1 MNSNFLHKK
10 LVFKKR
16 LIYPSFRA
24 EKFCLEIEKKTE
36 YHLSERTLKKIAKLK
51 NLFIKKKRKILFEK
65 FQKLLNSD
73 TLLVLINSSL
83 KECLLFQVKYKENSI
98 PFPRIYLDE
107 LLSENEQI
115 IKDIKEKNENE
126 IYDIIISA
134 FNIHK
139 IISSGNSDL
148 ISFFLDNENQYNFYK
163 LQNQIYEDYSL
174 ILLKSTTSRLNIK
187 IDIEY
192 QFIII
197 KIPNEELH
205 NVSPDSS
212 KESTVN

>member
-36 YHLSERTLKKIAKLK
+36 YHLSERTLKKISKLK

-115 IKDIKEKNENE
+115 IKDIKEKKENE

-148 ISFFLDNENQYNFYK
+148 ISFFLEEQNKNLIFK
-163 LQNQIYEDYSL
+163 LQNQLFENFSFF
-174 ILLKSTTSRLNIK
+174 LLKANSLELNL
-187 IDIEY
+187 EY
-192 QFIII
+192 EFIII
-197 KIPNEELH
+197 KI
-205 NVSPDSS
+205 S
-212 KESTVN
+212 KNLTLNNN

>member
-36 YHLSERTLKKIAKLK
+36 YHLSERTLKKISKLK

-148 ISFFLDNENQYNFYK
+148 ISFFLEEQNKNLIFK
-163 LQNQIYEDYSL
+163 LQNQLFENFSFF
-174 ILLKSTTSRLNIK
+174 LLKANSLELNI
-187 IDIEY
+187 EY
-192 QFIII
+192 EFIII
-197 KIPNEELH
+197 KIPKNLTL
-205 NVSPDSS
+205 N
-212 KESTVN
+212 NN

>member
-115 IKDIKEKNENE
+115 IKDIKEKKENE

-148 ISFFLDNENQYNFYK
+148 ISFFLEEQNKNLMFK
-163 LQNQIYEDYSL
+163 LQNQLFENFSFF
-174 ILLKSTTSRLNIK
+174 LLKANSLELNL
-187 IDIEY
+187 EY
-192 QFIII
+192 EFIII
-197 KIPNEELH
+197 KIPKNLTL
-205 NVSPDSS
+205 N
-212 KESTVN
+212 NN

>member
-24 EKFCLEIEKKTE
+24 EKFCLEVEKKTE
-36 YHLSERTLKKIAKLK
+36 YHLSERTLKKISKLK

-115 IKDIKEKNENE
+115 IKDIKEKKENE

-148 ISFFLDNENQYNFYK
+148 ISFFLEEQNKNLMFK
-163 LQNQIYEDYSL
+163 LQNQLFENFSFF
-174 ILLKSTTSRLNIK
+174 LLKANSLELNI
-187 IDIEY
+187 EY
-192 QFIII
+192 EFIII
-197 KIPNEELH
+197 KIPKNLTL
-205 NVSPDSS
+205 N
-212 KESTVN
+212 NN

>member
-10 LVFKKR
+10 IVFKKR

-115 IKDIKEKNENE
+115 IKNIKEKKENE

-148 ISFFLDNENQYNFYK
+148 ISFFLEEQNKNLMFK
-163 LQNQIYEDYSL
+163 LQNQLFENFSFF
-174 ILLKSTTSRLNIK
+174 LLKANSLELNL
-187 IDIEY
+187 EY
-192 QFIII
+192 EFIII
-197 KIPNEELH
+197 KIPKNLTL
-205 NVSPDSS
+205 N
-212 KESTVN
+212 NN

>member
-24 EKFCLEIEKKTE
+24 EKFCLEVEKKTE

-83 KECLLFQVKYKENSI
+83 KECLLFQVKYKDNSI

-148 ISFFLDNENQYNFYK
+148 ISFFLEEQNKNLMFK
-163 LQNQIYEDYSL
+163 LQNQLFENFSFF
-174 ILLKSTTSRLNIK
+174 LLKANSLELNL
-187 IDIEY
+187 EY
-192 QFIII
+192 EFIII
-197 KIPNEELH
+197 KIPKNLTL
-205 NVSPDSS
+205 N
-212 KESTVN
+212 NN

>member
-36 YHLSERTLKKIAKLK
+36 YHLSERTLKKISKLK

-115 IKDIKEKNENE
+115 IQDIKEKNENE
-126 IYDIIISA
+126 IYDIILSA

-148 ISFFLDNENQYNFYK
+148 ISFFLEEQNKNLIFK
-163 LQNQIYEDYSL
+163 LQNQLFENFSFF
-174 ILLKSTTSRLNIK
+174 LLKANSLELNL
-187 IDIEY
+187 EY
-192 QFIII
+192 EFIII
-197 KIPNEELH
+197 KIPKNLTL
-205 NVSPDSS
+205 N
-212 KESTVN
+212 NN

>member
-36 YHLSERTLKKIAKLK
+36 YHLSERTLKKISKLK

-115 IKDIKEKNENE
+115 IKDIKEKKENE

-148 ISFFLDNENQYNFYK
+148 ISFFLEEQNKNLIFK
-163 LQNQIYEDYSL
+163 LQNQLFENFSFF
-174 ILLKSTTSRLNIK
+174 LLKANSLELNL
-187 IDIEY
+187 EY
-192 QFIII
+192 EFIII
-197 KIPNEELH
+197 KIPKNLTL
-205 NVSPDSS
+205 N
-212 KESTVN
+212 NN

>member
-24 EKFCLEIEKKTE
+24 EKFCLEVEKKTE
-36 YHLSERTLKKIAKLK
+36 YHLSERTLKKISKLK

-115 IKDIKEKNENE
+115 IKDIKEKKENE

-148 ISFFLDNENQYNFYK
+148 ISFFLEEQNKNLMFK
-163 LQNQIYEDYSL
+163 LQNQLFENFSFFLLIANSL
-174 ILLKSTTSRLNIK
+174 ELNI
-187 IDIEY
+187 EY
-192 QFIII
+192 EFIII
-197 KIPNEELH
+197 KIPKNLTL
-205 NVSPDSS
+205 N
-212 KESTVN
+212 NN

>member
-36 YHLSERTLKKIAKLK
+36 YHLMEKILKKISKLK
-51 NLFIKKKRKILFEK
+51 NLFIKKKIKILFEK

-148 ISFFLDNENQYNFYK
+148 ISFFLEEQNKNLIFK
-163 LQNQIYEDYSL
+163 LQNQLFENFSFF
-174 ILLKSTTSRLNIK
+174 LLKANSLELNL
-187 IDIEY
+187 EY
-192 QFIII
+192 EFIII
-197 KIPNEELH
+197 KIPKNLTL
-205 NVSPDSS
+205 N
-212 KESTVN
+212 NN

>member
-1 MNSNFLHKK
+1 MFRNRKK
-10 LVFKKR
+10 NRISFKRKN
-16 LIYPSFRA
+16 I
-24 EKFCLEIEKKTE
+24 
-36 YHLSERTLKKIAKLK
+36 KKISKLK

-115 IKDIKEKNENE
+115 IKDIKEKKENE

-148 ISFFLDNENQYNFYK
+148 ISFFLEEQNKNLIFK
-163 LQNQIYEDYSL
+163 LQNQLFENFSFF
-174 ILLKSTTSRLNIK
+174 LLKANSLELNL
-187 IDIEY
+187 EY
-192 QFIII
+192 EFIII
-197 KIPNEELH
+197 KIPKNLTL
-205 NVSPDSS
+205 N
-212 KESTVN
+212 NN

>member
-36 YHLSERTLKKIAKLK
+36 YHLGERTLKKISKLK

-148 ISFFLDNENQYNFYK
+148 ISFFLEEQNKNLIFK
-163 LQNQIYEDYSL
+163 LQNQLFENFSFF
-174 ILLKSTTSRLNIK
+174 LLKANSLELNL
-187 IDIEY
+187 EY
-192 QFIII
+192 EFIII
-197 KIPNEELH
+197 KIPKNLTL
-205 NVSPDSS
+205 N
-212 KESTVN
+212 NN

>member
-10 LVFKKR
+10 IVFKKR

-24 EKFCLEIEKKTE
+24 EKFYLEIEKKTE

-115 IKDIKEKNENE
+115 IKDIKEKKENE

-148 ISFFLDNENQYNFYK
+148 ISFFLEEQNKNLMFK
-163 LQNQIYEDYSL
+163 LQNQLFENFSFF
-174 ILLKSTTSRLNIK
+174 LLKANSLELNL
-187 IDIEY
+187 EY
-192 QFIII
+192 EFIII
-197 KIPNEELH
+197 KIPKNLTL
-205 NVSPDSS
+205 N
-212 KESTVN
+212 NN

>member
-10 LVFKKR
+10 IVFKKR

-148 ISFFLDNENQYNFYK
+148 ISFFLEEQNKNLIFK
-163 LQNQIYEDYSL
+163 LQNQLFENFSFF
-174 ILLKSTTSRLNIK
+174 LLKANSLELNL
-187 IDIEY
+187 EY
-192 QFIII
+192 EFIII
-197 KIPNEELH
+197 KIPKNLTL
-205 NVSPDSS
+205 N
-212 KESTVN
+212 NN

>member
-10 LVFKKR
+10 IVFKKR

-36 YHLSERTLKKIAKLK
+36 YHLSERTLKKISKLK

-148 ISFFLDNENQYNFYK
+148 ISFFLEEQNKNLMFK
-163 LQNQIYEDYSL
+163 LQNQLFENFSFF
-174 ILLKSTTSRLNIK
+174 LLKANSLELNL
-187 IDIEY
+187 EY
-192 QFIII
+192 EFIII
-197 KIPNEELH
+197 KIPKNLTL
-205 NVSPDSS
+205 N
-212 KESTVN
+212 NN

>member
-36 YHLSERTLKKIAKLK
+36 YHLSERTLKKISKLK

-148 ISFFLDNENQYNFYK
+148 ISFFLEEQNKNLIFK
-163 LQNQIYEDYSL
+163 LQNQLFENFSFF
-174 ILLKSTTSRLNIK
+174 LLKANSLELNL
-187 IDIEY
+187 EY
-192 QFIII
+192 EFIII
-197 KIPNEELH
+197 KIPKNLTL
-205 NVSPDSS
+205 N
-212 KESTVN
+212 NN

>member
-10 LVFKKR
+10 IVFKKR

-36 YHLSERTLKKIAKLK
+36 YHLSERTLKKISKLK

-115 IKDIKEKNENE
+115 IKDIKEKKENE

-148 ISFFLDNENQYNFYK
+148 ISFFLEEQNKNLMFK
-163 LQNQIYEDYSL
+163 LQNQLFENFSFF
-174 ILLKSTTSRLNIK
+174 LLKANSLELNL
-187 IDIEY
+187 EY
-192 QFIII
+192 EFIII
-197 KIPNEELH
+197 KIPKNLTL
-205 NVSPDSS
+205 N
-212 KESTVN
+212 NN

>member
-10 LVFKKR
+10 IVFKKR

-36 YHLSERTLKKIAKLK
+36 YHLSERTLKKISKLK

-148 ISFFLDNENQYNFYK
+148 ISFFLEEQNKNLIFK
-163 LQNQIYEDYSL
+163 LQNQLFENFSFF
-174 ILLKSTTSRLNIK
+174 LLKANSLELNL
-187 IDIEY
+187 EY
-192 QFIII
+192 EFIII
-197 KIPNEELH
+197 KIPKNLTL
-205 NVSPDSS
+205 N
-212 KESTVN
+212 NN

>member
-36 YHLSERTLKKIAKLK
+36 YHLSERTLKKISKLK

-115 IKDIKEKNENE
+115 IKDTKEKKENE

-148 ISFFLDNENQYNFYK
+148 ISFFLEEQNKNLMFK
-163 LQNQIYEDYSL
+163 LQNQLFENFSFF
-174 ILLKSTTSRLNIK
+174 LLKANSLELNL
-187 IDIEY
+187 EY
-192 QFIII
+192 EFIII
-197 KIPNEELH
+197 KIPKNLTL
-205 NVSPDSS
+205 N
-212 KESTVN
+212 NN

>member
-10 LVFKKR
+10 IVFKKR

-148 ISFFLDNENQYNFYK
+148 ISFFLEEQNKNLMFK
-163 LQNQIYEDYSL
+163 LQNQLFENFSFF
-174 ILLKSTTSRLNIK
+174 LLKANSLELNL
-187 IDIEY
+187 EY
-192 QFIII
+192 EFIII
-197 KIPNEELH
+197 KIPKNLTL
-205 NVSPDSS
+205 N
-212 KESTVN
+212 NN

>member
-24 EKFCLEIEKKTE
+24 EKFCLEVEKKTE
-36 YHLSERTLKKIAKLK
+36 YHLSERTLKKISKLK

-115 IKDIKEKNENE
+115 IKDIKEKKENE

-148 ISFFLDNENQYNFYK
+148 ISFFLEEQNKNLIFK
-163 LQNQIYEDYSL
+163 LQNQLFENFSFF
-174 ILLKSTTSRLNIK
+174 LLKANSLELNI
-187 IDIEY
+187 EY
-192 QFIII
+192 EFIII
-197 KIPNEELH
+197 KIPKNLTL
-205 NVSPDSS
+205 N
-212 KESTVN
+212 NN

>member
-10 LVFKKR
+10 IVFKKR

-115 IKDIKEKNENE
+115 IKDIKEKKENE

-148 ISFFLDNENQYNFYK
+148 ISFFLEEQNKNLMFK
-163 LQNQIYEDYSL
+163 LQNQLFENFSFF
-174 ILLKSTTSRLNIK
+174 LLKANSLELNL
-187 IDIEY
+187 EY
-192 QFIII
+192 EFIII
-197 KIPNEELH
+197 KIPKNLTL
-205 NVSPDSS
+205 N
-212 KESTVN
+212 NN

>member
-148 ISFFLDNENQYNFYK
+148 ISFFLEEQNKNLIFK
-163 LQNQIYEDYSL
+163 LQNQLFENFSFF
-174 ILLKSTTSRLNIK
+174 LLKANSLELNL
-187 IDIEY
+187 EY
-192 QFIII
+192 EFIII
-197 KIPNEELH
+197 KIPKNLTL
-205 NVSPDSS
+205 N
-212 KESTVN
+212 NN

>member
-148 ISFFLDNENQYNFYK
+148 ISFFLEEQNKNLMFK
-163 LQNQIYEDYSL
+163 LQNQLFENFSFF
-174 ILLKSTTSRLNIK
+174 LLKANSLELNL
-187 IDIEY
+187 EY
-192 QFIII
+192 EFIII
-197 KIPNEELH
+197 KIPKNLTL
-205 NVSPDSS
+205 N
-212 KESTVN
+212 NN